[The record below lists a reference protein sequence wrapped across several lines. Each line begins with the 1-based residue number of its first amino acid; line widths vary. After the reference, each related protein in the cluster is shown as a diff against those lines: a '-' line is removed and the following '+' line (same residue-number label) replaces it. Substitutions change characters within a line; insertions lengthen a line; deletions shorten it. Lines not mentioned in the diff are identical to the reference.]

1 MIASRASRAGG
12 NAVAPEPGCG
22 GAALLILDGARVG
35 ADEAGDGRGLQWSM
49 STMGIAMVVR
59 LRIR

>member
-22 GAALLILDGARVG
+22 GAALLILDGTRMG
-35 ADEAGDGRGLQWSM
+35 GHEAGDERGLQWNM
-49 STMGIAMVVR
+49 STMGIGMFGR